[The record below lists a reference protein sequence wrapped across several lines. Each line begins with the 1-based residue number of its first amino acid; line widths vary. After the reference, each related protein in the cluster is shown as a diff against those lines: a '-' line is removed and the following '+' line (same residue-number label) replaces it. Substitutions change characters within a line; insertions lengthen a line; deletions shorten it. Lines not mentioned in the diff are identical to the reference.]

1 MTDAHVLS
9 ALGFDVRATEGGRR
23 GIAEIVPFM
32 HAPGTAAVRTSILA
46 TWVDVVA
53 GHLALDTIVP
63 KVPVTLSLDVHVVD
77 PWRESRAVQADATV
91 VKSGRSVLVARVDI
105 VDEQR
110 RPVAVGS
117 ATMMASP
124 VPGLTFDPEMAHK
137 DAPHNPNARL
147 ELPFTDH
154 VSCTREE
161 PGVASVPLRPNAIN
175 ASHTLQG
182 GLIGLAAEEAAL
194 SLFGDGE
201 VAVSSMVL
209 RYLRPVRVGPAV
221 GTAVRVGSFCDV
233 TVRDRGE
240 DDRVALTATL
250 GLAFP

>member
-9 ALGFDVRATEGGRR
+9 ALGFAVSTTEGGRR
-23 GIAEIVPFM
+23 GIAEIVPEM
-32 HAPGTAAVRTSILA
+32 HAPGTRSVRTSILA

-63 KVPVTLSLDVHVVD
+63 RVPVTLSLDVHVAD
-77 PWRESRAVQADATV
+77 PWRECRAVQADTTV
-91 VKSGRSVLVARVDI
+91 VKAGRSVLVVRVDI

-124 VPGLTFDPEMAHK
+124 VPGLVFDPEHAHK
-137 DAPHNPNARL
+137 DAPHDPTARL
-147 ELPFTDH
+147 TMPFTDH
-154 VSCTREE
+154 VSCVREE
-161 PGVASVPLRPNAIN
+161 RGVASVPLAPNAVN

-182 GLIGLAAEEAAL
+182 GLIGLASEEAAL
-194 SLFGDGE
+194 SLFDDGE
-201 VAVSSMVL
+201 VAVSSMML

-221 GTAVRVGSFCDV
+221 GSAVRMGSFCDV

-240 DDRVALTATL
+240 DDRIALTASL
-250 GLAFP
+250 GLAFR

>member
-9 ALGFDVRATEGGRR
+9 ALGFDITATEGGRR
-23 GIAEIVPFM
+23 GIAEISPHM
-32 HAPGTAAVRTSILA
+32 HAPGSRAVRTSILA
-46 TWVDVVA
+46 TWVDVAA

-77 PWRESRAVQADATV
+77 PWREVRAVQADATV
-91 VKSGRSVLVARVDI
+91 VKQGRTVLVVRVDI
-105 VDEQR
+105 IDEQR

-124 VPGLTFDPEMAHK
+124 MPGLTFDPERAHK
-137 DAPHNPNARL
+137 DAPHNPNVRL
-147 ELPFTDH
+147 EMPFTEH
-154 VSCTREE
+154 VSCVREE
-161 PGVASVPLRPNAIN
+161 RGVASVPLRANAVN

-194 SLFGDGE
+194 SLFDDADA
-201 VAVSSMVL
+201 AVSSMVL

-221 GTAVRVGSFCDV
+221 GTAVRMGSFCDV
-233 TVRDRGE
+233 TVRDAG
-240 DDRVALTATL
+240 DADRVALTATI
-250 GLAFP
+250 GLSAR